1 MKTFLNKISYIG
13 RVGWCM
19 KRYLLR
25 CFIYQ
30 GCTKKL
36 YNISDNPVNIMP
48 GTITSCTVGLKM
60 TDFASGMRL
69 YTLSKNIKPAEIP
82 NVKPSSHA
90 RKKELVLVPR

>member
-36 YNISDNPVNIMP
+36 YNISDNPVNIMA
-48 GTITSCTVGLKM
+48 GTST
-60 TDFASGMRL
+60 
-69 YTLSKNIKPAEIP
+69 
-82 NVKPSSHA
+82 
-90 RKKELVLVPR
+90 